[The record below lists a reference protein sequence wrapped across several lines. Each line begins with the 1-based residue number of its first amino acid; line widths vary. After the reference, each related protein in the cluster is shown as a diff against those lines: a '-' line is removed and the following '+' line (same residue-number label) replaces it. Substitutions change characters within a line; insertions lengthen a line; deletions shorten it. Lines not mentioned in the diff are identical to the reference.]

1 RAVRLFGNGF
11 HGTRFFAGYGRV
23 DNRVVRTYLLAE
35 SAAHAVL
42 LRNRRLAALERD
54 GALGAVHHARPGFA
68 AAAHVGD
75 EILRLHTGVAG
86 FVYHGQDV
94 FLHILVVQRLL
105 RIVGERYQVNIL
117 LVADV
122 ESEDG
127 YDFVADD

>member
-1 RAVRLFGNGF
+1 
-11 HGTRFFAGYGRV
+11 
-23 DNRVVRTYLLAE
+23 
-35 SAAHAVL
+35 
-42 LRNRRLAALERD
+42 RLAALERD
-54 GALGAVHHARPGFA
+54 GALGAVHHARTGFA

-127 YDFVADD
+127 YDFVADDVPVFVDAATVLPVARTHLYRNVPYPIYEVVLLEQSYETD